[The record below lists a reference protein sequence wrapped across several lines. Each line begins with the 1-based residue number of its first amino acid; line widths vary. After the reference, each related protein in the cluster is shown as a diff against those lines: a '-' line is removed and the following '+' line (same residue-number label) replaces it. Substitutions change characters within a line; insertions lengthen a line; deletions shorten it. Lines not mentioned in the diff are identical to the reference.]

1 MKKILSILL
10 ACCLL
15 AGAVP
20 ALAVDARAVIGA
32 NLTEEQISAVYS
44 NFGVKRGDVTE
55 LRVTNADERK
65 YLEGYVEDS
74 VIGTNSISCV
84 YIEVLEEGEGL
95 DVTTS
100 NINWC
105 TSQMY
110 VSALA
115 TAGITDAKIIVAA
128 PFEVSGTAALTGVYM
143 AYEDITGETLD
154 ETAKLVSTQELT
166 LTAELAE
173 KIGSYDSVEIVNE
186 LKLLLGETKNMT
198 DEQLRREIE
207 SIASD
212 LGVSLTDTQI
222 SQLIS
227 LCRSVMG
234 LWGDGDFQAAS
245 FADLWRNGFG
255 MPYEQ
260 RNSLVV
266 GFIMGFAV
274 IPVIFTISEDALSN
288 VPPSLIAAS
297 EALGAVVLPV
307 ASAGIFS
314 ALMIGLGRAVGE
326 TMIVLM
332 ATGNTPIMDWN
343 IFNGMRTLSA
353 NIATELPEAAQD
365 STHYRVLFL
374 GGLIL
379 FSMTFI
385 LNTLAEIVR
394 QRLRKRFNV
403 V

>member
-20 ALAVDARAVIGA
+20 ALAVDAGEARAVIGA

-84 YIEVLEEGEGL
+84 YIEVLEAGEGL

-227 LCRSVMG
+227 LCRSLEKLNPEQLKEKVESVQNTIAKLG
-234 LWGDGDFQAAS
+234 QAKETVSNFLIGVKNVWNSIVDF
-245 FADLWRNGFG
+245 FK
-255 MPYEQ
+255 
-260 RNSLVV
+260 
-266 GFIMGFAV
+266 
-274 IPVIFTISEDALSN
+274 
-288 VPPSLIAAS
+288 
-297 EALGAVVLPV
+297 
-307 ASAGIFS
+307 
-314 ALMIGLGRAVGE
+314 
-326 TMIVLM
+326 
-332 ATGNTPIMDWN
+332 N
-343 IFNGMRTLSA
+343 IFG
-353 NIATELPEAAQD
+353 
-365 STHYRVLFL
+365 
-374 GGLIL
+374 
-379 FSMTFI
+379 
-385 LNTLAEIVR
+385 
-394 QRLRKRFNV
+394 
-403 V
+403 

>member
-20 ALAVDARAVIGA
+20 ALAVDAGEARAVIGA

-65 YLEGYVEDS
+65 YLEGYVEDT

-212 LGVSLTDTQI
+212 LGASLTDTQI

-227 LCRSVMG
+227 LCRSLEKLNPEQLKEKVESVQNTIAKLGQAKETVSNFFEGVKNVWNSIVDFFKG
-234 LWGDGDFQAAS
+234 L
-245 FADLWRNGFG
+245 FA
-255 MPYEQ
+255 
-260 RNSLVV
+260 
-266 GFIMGFAV
+266 
-274 IPVIFTISEDALSN
+274 
-288 VPPSLIAAS
+288 
-297 EALGAVVLPV
+297 
-307 ASAGIFS
+307 
-314 ALMIGLGRAVGE
+314 
-326 TMIVLM
+326 
-332 ATGNTPIMDWN
+332 
-343 IFNGMRTLSA
+343 
-353 NIATELPEAAQD
+353 
-365 STHYRVLFL
+365 
-374 GGLIL
+374 
-379 FSMTFI
+379 
-385 LNTLAEIVR
+385 
-394 QRLRKRFNV
+394 
-403 V
+403 

>member
-20 ALAVDARAVIGA
+20 ALAVDAGEARAVIGA

-84 YIEVLEEGEGL
+84 YIEVLEAGEGL

-110 VSALA
+110 VSALG

-227 LCRSVMG
+227 LCRSLEKLNPEQLKEKVESVQNTIAKLGQAKETVSNFFEGVKNVWNSIVDFFKG
-234 LWGDGDFQAAS
+234 L
-245 FADLWRNGFG
+245 FA
-255 MPYEQ
+255 
-260 RNSLVV
+260 
-266 GFIMGFAV
+266 
-274 IPVIFTISEDALSN
+274 
-288 VPPSLIAAS
+288 
-297 EALGAVVLPV
+297 
-307 ASAGIFS
+307 
-314 ALMIGLGRAVGE
+314 
-326 TMIVLM
+326 
-332 ATGNTPIMDWN
+332 
-343 IFNGMRTLSA
+343 
-353 NIATELPEAAQD
+353 
-365 STHYRVLFL
+365 
-374 GGLIL
+374 
-379 FSMTFI
+379 
-385 LNTLAEIVR
+385 
-394 QRLRKRFNV
+394 
-403 V
+403 

>member
-20 ALAVDARAVIGA
+20 ALAVDAGEARAVIGA

-154 ETAKLVSTQELT
+154 KTAKLVSTQELT

-212 LGVSLTDTQI
+212 LGASLTDTQI

-227 LCRSVMG
+227 LCRSLEKLNPEQLKEKVESVQNTIAKLGQAKETVSNFFEGVKNVWNSIVDFFKG
-234 LWGDGDFQAAS
+234 L
-245 FADLWRNGFG
+245 FA
-255 MPYEQ
+255 
-260 RNSLVV
+260 
-266 GFIMGFAV
+266 
-274 IPVIFTISEDALSN
+274 
-288 VPPSLIAAS
+288 
-297 EALGAVVLPV
+297 
-307 ASAGIFS
+307 
-314 ALMIGLGRAVGE
+314 
-326 TMIVLM
+326 
-332 ATGNTPIMDWN
+332 
-343 IFNGMRTLSA
+343 
-353 NIATELPEAAQD
+353 
-365 STHYRVLFL
+365 
-374 GGLIL
+374 
-379 FSMTFI
+379 
-385 LNTLAEIVR
+385 
-394 QRLRKRFNV
+394 
-403 V
+403 

>member
-20 ALAVDARAVIGA
+20 ALAVDAGEARAVIGA

-198 DEQLRREIE
+198 DEQLWREIE

-227 LCRSVMG
+227 LCRSLEKLNPEQLKEKVESVQNTIAKLGQAKETVSNFFEGVKNVWNSIVDFFKG
-234 LWGDGDFQAAS
+234 L
-245 FADLWRNGFG
+245 FA
-255 MPYEQ
+255 
-260 RNSLVV
+260 
-266 GFIMGFAV
+266 
-274 IPVIFTISEDALSN
+274 
-288 VPPSLIAAS
+288 
-297 EALGAVVLPV
+297 
-307 ASAGIFS
+307 
-314 ALMIGLGRAVGE
+314 
-326 TMIVLM
+326 
-332 ATGNTPIMDWN
+332 
-343 IFNGMRTLSA
+343 
-353 NIATELPEAAQD
+353 
-365 STHYRVLFL
+365 
-374 GGLIL
+374 
-379 FSMTFI
+379 
-385 LNTLAEIVR
+385 
-394 QRLRKRFNV
+394 
-403 V
+403 

>member
-20 ALAVDARAVIGA
+20 ALAVDAGEARAVIGA

-84 YIEVLEEGEGL
+84 YIEVLEAGEGL

-143 AYEDITGETLD
+143 AYEDITGEMLD

-227 LCRSVMG
+227 LCRSLEKLNPEQLKEKVESVQNTIAKLGQAKETVSNFFEGVKSVWNSIVDFFKG
-234 LWGDGDFQAAS
+234 L
-245 FADLWRNGFG
+245 FA
-255 MPYEQ
+255 
-260 RNSLVV
+260 
-266 GFIMGFAV
+266 
-274 IPVIFTISEDALSN
+274 
-288 VPPSLIAAS
+288 
-297 EALGAVVLPV
+297 
-307 ASAGIFS
+307 
-314 ALMIGLGRAVGE
+314 
-326 TMIVLM
+326 
-332 ATGNTPIMDWN
+332 
-343 IFNGMRTLSA
+343 
-353 NIATELPEAAQD
+353 
-365 STHYRVLFL
+365 
-374 GGLIL
+374 
-379 FSMTFI
+379 
-385 LNTLAEIVR
+385 
-394 QRLRKRFNV
+394 
-403 V
+403 

>member
-20 ALAVDARAVIGA
+20 ALAVDAGEARAVIGA

-143 AYEDITGETLD
+143 AYEDIPGETLD

-227 LCRSVMG
+227 LCRSLEKLNPEQLKEKVESVQNTIAKLG
-234 LWGDGDFQAAS
+234 QAKETVS
-245 FADLWRNGFG
+245 NFFEGVKNVW
-255 MPYEQ
+255 
-260 RNSLVV
+260 NSLVDFFK
-266 GFIMGFAV
+266 GLFA
-274 IPVIFTISEDALSN
+274 
-288 VPPSLIAAS
+288 
-297 EALGAVVLPV
+297 
-307 ASAGIFS
+307 
-314 ALMIGLGRAVGE
+314 
-326 TMIVLM
+326 
-332 ATGNTPIMDWN
+332 
-343 IFNGMRTLSA
+343 
-353 NIATELPEAAQD
+353 
-365 STHYRVLFL
+365 
-374 GGLIL
+374 
-379 FSMTFI
+379 
-385 LNTLAEIVR
+385 
-394 QRLRKRFNV
+394 
-403 V
+403 

>member
-20 ALAVDARAVIGA
+20 ALAVDAGEARAVIGA

-84 YIEVLEEGEGL
+84 YIEVLEAGEGL

-222 SQLIS
+222 SQLS
-227 LCRSVMG
+227 LCRSLEKLNPEQLKEKVESVQNTIAKLGQAKETVSNFFEGVKNVWNSIVDFFKG
-234 LWGDGDFQAAS
+234 L
-245 FADLWRNGFG
+245 FA
-255 MPYEQ
+255 
-260 RNSLVV
+260 
-266 GFIMGFAV
+266 
-274 IPVIFTISEDALSN
+274 
-288 VPPSLIAAS
+288 
-297 EALGAVVLPV
+297 
-307 ASAGIFS
+307 
-314 ALMIGLGRAVGE
+314 
-326 TMIVLM
+326 
-332 ATGNTPIMDWN
+332 
-343 IFNGMRTLSA
+343 
-353 NIATELPEAAQD
+353 
-365 STHYRVLFL
+365 
-374 GGLIL
+374 
-379 FSMTFI
+379 
-385 LNTLAEIVR
+385 
-394 QRLRKRFNV
+394 
-403 V
+403 

>member
-20 ALAVDARAVIGA
+20 ALAVDAGEARAVIGA

-84 YIEVLEEGEGL
+84 YIEVLEAGEGL

-186 LKLLLGETKNMT
+186 LKLLLGETKSMT

-227 LCRSVMG
+227 LCRSLEKLNPEQLKEKVESVQNTIAKLGQAKETVSNFFEGVKNVWNSIVDFFKG
-234 LWGDGDFQAAS
+234 L
-245 FADLWRNGFG
+245 FA
-255 MPYEQ
+255 
-260 RNSLVV
+260 
-266 GFIMGFAV
+266 
-274 IPVIFTISEDALSN
+274 
-288 VPPSLIAAS
+288 
-297 EALGAVVLPV
+297 
-307 ASAGIFS
+307 
-314 ALMIGLGRAVGE
+314 
-326 TMIVLM
+326 
-332 ATGNTPIMDWN
+332 
-343 IFNGMRTLSA
+343 
-353 NIATELPEAAQD
+353 
-365 STHYRVLFL
+365 
-374 GGLIL
+374 
-379 FSMTFI
+379 
-385 LNTLAEIVR
+385 
-394 QRLRKRFNV
+394 
-403 V
+403 

>member
-20 ALAVDARAVIGA
+20 ALAVDAGEARAVIGA

-84 YIEVLEEGEGL
+84 YIEVLEAGEGL

-128 PFEVSGTAALTGVYM
+128 PFEVSGSAALTGVYM

-227 LCRSVMG
+227 LCRSLEKLNPEQLKEKVESVQNTIAKLGQAKETVSNFFEGVKNVWNSIVDFFKG
-234 LWGDGDFQAAS
+234 L
-245 FADLWRNGFG
+245 FA
-255 MPYEQ
+255 
-260 RNSLVV
+260 
-266 GFIMGFAV
+266 
-274 IPVIFTISEDALSN
+274 
-288 VPPSLIAAS
+288 
-297 EALGAVVLPV
+297 
-307 ASAGIFS
+307 
-314 ALMIGLGRAVGE
+314 
-326 TMIVLM
+326 
-332 ATGNTPIMDWN
+332 
-343 IFNGMRTLSA
+343 
-353 NIATELPEAAQD
+353 
-365 STHYRVLFL
+365 
-374 GGLIL
+374 
-379 FSMTFI
+379 
-385 LNTLAEIVR
+385 
-394 QRLRKRFNV
+394 
-403 V
+403 

>member
-20 ALAVDARAVIGA
+20 ALAVDAGEARAVIGA

-227 LCRSVMG
+227 LCRSLEKLNPEQLKEKVESVQNTIAKLG
-234 LWGDGDFQAAS
+234 QAKETVSNFFEGVKNVWNSIVDFFKGP
-245 FADLWRNGFG
+245 FA
-255 MPYEQ
+255 
-260 RNSLVV
+260 
-266 GFIMGFAV
+266 
-274 IPVIFTISEDALSN
+274 
-288 VPPSLIAAS
+288 
-297 EALGAVVLPV
+297 
-307 ASAGIFS
+307 
-314 ALMIGLGRAVGE
+314 
-326 TMIVLM
+326 
-332 ATGNTPIMDWN
+332 
-343 IFNGMRTLSA
+343 
-353 NIATELPEAAQD
+353 
-365 STHYRVLFL
+365 
-374 GGLIL
+374 
-379 FSMTFI
+379 
-385 LNTLAEIVR
+385 
-394 QRLRKRFNV
+394 
-403 V
+403 

>member
-10 ACCLL
+10 AFCLL

-20 ALAVDARAVIGA
+20 ALAVDAGEARAVIGA

-227 LCRSVMG
+227 LCRSLEKLNPEQLKEKVESVQNTIAKLGQAKETVSNFFEGVKNVWNSIVDFFKG
-234 LWGDGDFQAAS
+234 L
-245 FADLWRNGFG
+245 FA
-255 MPYEQ
+255 
-260 RNSLVV
+260 
-266 GFIMGFAV
+266 
-274 IPVIFTISEDALSN
+274 
-288 VPPSLIAAS
+288 
-297 EALGAVVLPV
+297 
-307 ASAGIFS
+307 
-314 ALMIGLGRAVGE
+314 
-326 TMIVLM
+326 
-332 ATGNTPIMDWN
+332 
-343 IFNGMRTLSA
+343 
-353 NIATELPEAAQD
+353 
-365 STHYRVLFL
+365 
-374 GGLIL
+374 
-379 FSMTFI
+379 
-385 LNTLAEIVR
+385 
-394 QRLRKRFNV
+394 
-403 V
+403 

>member
-20 ALAVDARAVIGA
+20 ALAVDAGEARAVIGA

-84 YIEVLEEGEGL
+84 YIEVLEAGEGL

-227 LCRSVMG
+227 LCRSLEKLNPEQLKEKVESVQNTIAKLGQAKETVSNFFEGVKNVWNSIVDFFKG
-234 LWGDGDFQAAS
+234 LF
-245 FADLWRNGFG
+245 
-255 MPYEQ
+255 
-260 RNSLVV
+260 V
-266 GFIMGFAV
+266 
-274 IPVIFTISEDALSN
+274 
-288 VPPSLIAAS
+288 
-297 EALGAVVLPV
+297 
-307 ASAGIFS
+307 
-314 ALMIGLGRAVGE
+314 
-326 TMIVLM
+326 
-332 ATGNTPIMDWN
+332 
-343 IFNGMRTLSA
+343 
-353 NIATELPEAAQD
+353 
-365 STHYRVLFL
+365 
-374 GGLIL
+374 
-379 FSMTFI
+379 
-385 LNTLAEIVR
+385 
-394 QRLRKRFNV
+394 
-403 V
+403 

>member
-20 ALAVDARAVIGA
+20 ALAVDAGEARAVIGA

-44 NFGVKRGDVTE
+44 NFGVKRGEVTE

-84 YIEVLEEGEGL
+84 YIEVLEAGEGL

-227 LCRSVMG
+227 LCRGLEKLNPEQLKEKVESVQNTIAKLGQAKETVSNFFEGVKNVWNSIVDFFKG
-234 LWGDGDFQAAS
+234 L
-245 FADLWRNGFG
+245 FA
-255 MPYEQ
+255 
-260 RNSLVV
+260 
-266 GFIMGFAV
+266 
-274 IPVIFTISEDALSN
+274 
-288 VPPSLIAAS
+288 
-297 EALGAVVLPV
+297 
-307 ASAGIFS
+307 
-314 ALMIGLGRAVGE
+314 
-326 TMIVLM
+326 
-332 ATGNTPIMDWN
+332 
-343 IFNGMRTLSA
+343 
-353 NIATELPEAAQD
+353 
-365 STHYRVLFL
+365 
-374 GGLIL
+374 
-379 FSMTFI
+379 
-385 LNTLAEIVR
+385 
-394 QRLRKRFNV
+394 
-403 V
+403 

>member
-20 ALAVDARAVIGA
+20 ALAVDAGEARAVIGA

-44 NFGVKRGDVTE
+44 NFGVERGDVTE

-84 YIEVLEEGEGL
+84 YIEVLEAGEGL

-227 LCRSVMG
+227 LCRSLEKLNPEQLKEKVESVQNTIAKLGQAKETVSNFFEGVKNVWNSIVDFFKG
-234 LWGDGDFQAAS
+234 L
-245 FADLWRNGFG
+245 FA
-255 MPYEQ
+255 
-260 RNSLVV
+260 
-266 GFIMGFAV
+266 
-274 IPVIFTISEDALSN
+274 
-288 VPPSLIAAS
+288 
-297 EALGAVVLPV
+297 
-307 ASAGIFS
+307 
-314 ALMIGLGRAVGE
+314 
-326 TMIVLM
+326 
-332 ATGNTPIMDWN
+332 
-343 IFNGMRTLSA
+343 
-353 NIATELPEAAQD
+353 
-365 STHYRVLFL
+365 
-374 GGLIL
+374 
-379 FSMTFI
+379 
-385 LNTLAEIVR
+385 
-394 QRLRKRFNV
+394 
-403 V
+403 

>member
-15 AGAVP
+15 AGVVP
-20 ALAVDARAVIGA
+20 ALAVDAGEARAVIGA

-227 LCRSVMG
+227 LCRSLEKLNPEQLKEKVESVQNTIAKLGQAKETVSNFFEGVKNVWNSIVDFFKG
-234 LWGDGDFQAAS
+234 L
-245 FADLWRNGFG
+245 FA
-255 MPYEQ
+255 
-260 RNSLVV
+260 
-266 GFIMGFAV
+266 
-274 IPVIFTISEDALSN
+274 
-288 VPPSLIAAS
+288 
-297 EALGAVVLPV
+297 
-307 ASAGIFS
+307 
-314 ALMIGLGRAVGE
+314 
-326 TMIVLM
+326 
-332 ATGNTPIMDWN
+332 
-343 IFNGMRTLSA
+343 
-353 NIATELPEAAQD
+353 
-365 STHYRVLFL
+365 
-374 GGLIL
+374 
-379 FSMTFI
+379 
-385 LNTLAEIVR
+385 
-394 QRLRKRFNV
+394 
-403 V
+403 